1 MNFPTEVTKRED
13 MDPEGKRAKQAIRKA
28 NGNRTKVSAA
38 VWGEV
43 TTGKRK
49 QFCTVLSEIEP
60 EGRSRET
67 GPNSPRPFPWMQA
80 RSPAEMSL
88 PSLLL
93 YWVFIAAVSRR

>member
-13 MDPEGKRAKQAIRKA
+13 TDPEGKRAKQAIRKA
-28 NGNRTKVSAA
+28 KGNRTKVSAA

-60 EGRSRET
+60 EGRSGTQGQTAQGHSLGCRP
-67 GPNSPRPFPWMQA
+67 GPRLRCPFPA
-80 RSPAEMSL
+80 CCCTGCL
-88 PSLLL
+88 
-93 YWVFIAAVSRR
+93 